1 MNVKNLQRVVLA
13 LSVAV
18 LAGCGSSSDDE
29 LQQWMVN
36 ERNSIRPSVTPIE
49 PPGRFDPEAYVNENE
64 QPPFDPEKLTSV
76 LRGSLPPT
84 LSNSALV
91 EAELNRRK
99 EPLEAYPLDT
109 MVMVGSL
116 MRDGQLVALIKVD
129 NLLYQVRRGNYLG
142 QNFGRV
148 NDITETEIV
157 LREIVQDG
165 AGDWIERPAALQLQE
180 EGKR

>member
-1 MNVKNLQRVVLA
+1 VNFRQLCLALLSTSLVVLSA
-13 LSVAV
+13 
-18 LAGCGSSSDDE
+18 CGTSAEGE
-29 LQQWMVN
+29 LQQWMID
-36 ERNSIRPSVTPIE
+36 ERNAIRPSVAPIE
-49 PPGRFDPEAYVNENE
+49 APGRFDPEAYVSESD

-91 EAELNRRK
+91 EAEMNRRK

-109 MVMVGSL
+109 VVMVGSL
-116 MRDGQLVALIKVD
+116 MKEGQLVALIKVD
-129 NLLYQVRRGNYLG
+129 NLLYQVRQGNYLG

-148 NDITETEIV
+148 NAITETEIV

-180 EGKR
+180 EGTR

>member
-1 MNVKNLQRVVLA
+1 MMA
-13 LSVAV
+13 SLSLSLLTA
-18 LAGCGSSSDDE
+18 CSSSGEDE
-29 LQQWMVN
+29 LQQWMVS
-36 ERNSIRPSVTPIE
+36 ERNSIRPNVKPIE
-49 PPGRFDPEAYVNENE
+49 PPGRFDPQAYVSEND
-64 QPPFDPEKLTSV
+64 QPPFDPEKLNSV

-109 MVMVGSL
+109 MSMVGSL
-116 MRDGQLVALIKVD
+116 MREGQLVALVKVD

-142 QNFGRV
+142 QNYGRV

-180 EGKR
+180 EGTR

>member
-1 MNVKNLQRVVLA
+1 VNLNRLRLVVL
-13 LSVAV
+13 VIP
-18 LAGCGSSSDDE
+18 LAILAACGSSADGE
-29 LQQWMVN
+29 LQQWMID

-49 PPGRFDPEAYVNENE
+49 PPGRFDPEAYVGESE
-64 QPPFDPEKLTSV
+64 QPPFEPEKLTSV
-76 LRGSLPPT
+76 LRGSLPAT

-91 EAELNRRK
+91 EAELSRRK

-116 MRDGQLVALIKVD
+116 MREGQLVALIKVD
-129 NLLYQVRRGNYLG
+129 NLLYQVRGGNYLG

-180 EGKR
+180 EGTR

>member
-1 MNVKNLQRVVLA
+1 MNVTTIKLTLLMIPVALLA
-13 LSVAV
+13 A
-18 LAGCGSSSDDE
+18 CGSSADGE

-49 PPGRFDPEAYVNENE
+49 PPGRFDPQAYAGERD
-64 QPPFDPEKLTSV
+64 QPPFDPEKLNSV
-76 LRGSLPPT
+76 LRGSLPPM

-116 MRDGQLVALIKVD
+116 MREGQLVALIKVD
-129 NLLYQVRRGNYLG
+129 SLLYQVRRGNYLG

-180 EGKR
+180 EGIR

>member
-1 MNVKNLQRVVLA
+1 MIRTGLLSLA
-13 LSVAV
+13 SAGLVA
-18 LAGCGSSSDDE
+18 CGPSAEGE
-29 LQQWMVN
+29 LQQWMVS

-49 PPGRFDPEAYVNENE
+49 PPAKFDPQAYVGEAE

-84 LSNSALV
+84 LSNSALI

-99 EPLEAYPLDT
+99 EPLEGYPLDT

-116 MRDGQLVALIKVD
+116 MRQGQLVALVKVND
-129 NLLYQVRRGNYLG
+129 LLYQVRRGNYLG
-142 QNFGRV
+142 QNYGRV
-148 NDITETEIV
+148 NSISETEVV

-180 EGKR
+180 EGTR

>member
-1 MNVKNLQRVVLA
+1 MVSRSRSVLLAILPLA
-13 LSVAV
+13 LLSAC
-18 LAGCGSSSDDE
+18 APSAEDE
-29 LQQWMVN
+29 LQQWMVS

-49 PPGRFDPEAYVNENE
+49 PPARFDPEAYVGERD

-84 LSNSALV
+84 LTNSALI
-91 EAELNRRK
+91 EAELSRRK
-99 EPLEAYPLDT
+99 QPLEAYPLDT

-116 MRDGQLVALIKVD
+116 MREGQLVALVKVD
-129 NLLYQVRRGNYLG
+129 KLLYQVRKGNYLG
-142 QNFGRV
+142 QNYGRV

-180 EGKR
+180 EGTR

>member
-1 MNVKNLQRVVLA
+1 MGALA
-13 LSVAV
+13 LSAAALV
-18 LAGCGSSSDDE
+18 GCGASAEGE
-29 LQQWMVN
+29 LQQWMVS
-36 ERNSIRPSVTPIE
+36 ERNSIRPNVTPIE
-49 PPGRFDPEAYVNENE
+49 PPARFDPQAYLGETE

-109 MVMVGSL
+109 MIMVGSL
-116 MRDGQLVALIKVD
+116 MRQGQLVALVKVND
-129 NLLYQVRRGNYLG
+129 LLYQVRRGNYLG

-148 NDITETEIV
+148 NSISETEVV
-157 LREIVQDG
+157 LREIVQDA

-180 EGKR
+180 EGTR